1 MNKIRIIQLPD
12 SDHPEDKRRAFVGI
26 TIPIDEAAVRRELGK
41 VPDDDRYYVIPLD
54 VVIAMAKAD
63 RQSAADYWK
72 KHLGRIT
79 SFKKTDCELLET

>member
-1 MNKIRIIQLPD
+1 MYNIHIIRLPE

-26 TIPIDEAAVRRELGK
+26 TVPIDEAAVRRELGK
-41 VPDDDRYYVIPLD
+41 VPDDGRYYVMPLD

-72 KHLGRIT
+72 KHFGRIA
-79 SFKKTDCELLET
+79 SFKKTDCELIET